1 MKLIVQIP
9 CFNEEQTLAKVI
21 ADIPR
26 EIKGIDSV
34 ELLVIDDG
42 SSDQTVRVAQENG
55 VEHILVNKKNLG
67 LARSFQKGVY
77 AALKAGADIIVNTDG
92 DNQYAGADIAKLV
105 QPIINGEA
113 DIVVGDRRTSEIAHF
128 SKTKKVLQWL
138 GSSLV
143 RKLSG
148 ISIPDAVSGFRA
160 VSKEAAIRINII
172 STFSYTIEML
182 IQAGKRGMCV
192 VSVPVGVNNV
202 TRESRLFQS
211 IPQFLKRSLGTMVRV
226 YSMYKPLRV
235 FFAIGS
241 FLTIIGFIPI
251 VRFLFHYFTEGGTG
265 HIQSLVLGGVLL
277 LMGFVAYM
285 IGLVT
290 DLIASN
296 RVLLEMILERV
307 KRLELAEY
315 CELDKEKDGRQSGG
329 P

>member
-9 CFNEEQTLAKVI
+9 CFNEEQTLAQVI
-21 ADIPR
+21 SDIPT
-26 EIKGIDSV
+26 EIEGIDAV

-42 SSDQTVRVAQENG
+42 SSDNTVRVARENG
-55 VEHILVNKKNLG
+55 VEHILTNKKNLG
-67 LARSFQKGVY
+67 LARSFQKGIY
-77 AALKAGADIIVNTDG
+77 AALQAGADIIVNTDG
-92 DNQYAGADIAKLV
+92 DNQYAGSDIAKLV
-105 QPIINGEA
+105 QPIIKGEA
-113 DIVVGDRRTSEIAHF
+113 DIVVGDRRTSEVTHF

-138 GSSLV
+138 GSLLV

-160 VSKEAAIRINII
+160 ISREAAIRINII

-182 IQAGKRGMCV
+182 IQAGKRGMSV
-192 VSVPVGVNNV
+192 TSVPIKVNDV

-211 IPQFLKRSLGTMVRV
+211 IPQFISRSAGTMVRV

-235 FFAIGS
+235 FFFIGS
-241 FLTIIGFIPI
+241 LFAIVGFIPI
-251 VRFLFHYFTEGGTG
+251 IRFLYFYATEGGAG
-265 HIQSLVLGGVLL
+265 HVQSLLLGGVFL
-277 LMGFVAYM
+277 LMGFVTYM

-307 KRLELAEY
+307 KRLELAQGSR
-315 CELDKEKDGRQSGG
+315 LDQDHQER
-329 P
+329 

>member
-9 CFNEEQTLAKVI
+9 CFNEEQTLAQVI

-26 EIKGIDSV
+26 EIEGIDSV
-34 ELLVIDDG
+34 ELLVVDDG
-42 SSDQTVRVAQENG
+42 SSDQTARIARENG
-55 VEHILVNKKNLG
+55 VEHVLVNKKNLG

-77 AALKAGADIIVNTDG
+77 TALKAKADIIVNTDG

-105 QPIINGEA
+105 QPIVNGEA
-113 DIVVGDRRTSEIAHF
+113 DIVVGDRRTSEVAHF

-138 GSSLV
+138 GSLLV

-160 VSKEAAIRINII
+160 ISREAAIRLNII
-172 STFSYTIEML
+172 SSFSYTIEML

-192 VSVPVGVNNV
+192 VSVPVGVNDV

-211 IPQFLKRSLGTMVRV
+211 IPQFLKRSFGTMVRV

-235 FFAIGS
+235 FFFIGTV
-241 FLTIIGFIPI
+241 FTIIGIVPI
-251 VRFLFHYFTEGGTG
+251 VRFIILYFIEGGVG
-265 HIQSLVLGGVLL
+265 HVQSLILGGVSI

-307 KRLELAEY
+307 KRLELSESGK
-315 CELDKEKDGRQSGG
+315 LDEEKVER
-329 P
+329 

>member
-9 CFNEEQTLAKVI
+9 CFNEEETLAQVI
-21 ADIPR
+21 SGVPR
-26 EIKGIDSV
+26 EIEGIDAV

-42 SSDQTVRVAQENG
+42 STDNTVRIAEQNG
-55 VEHILVNKKNLG
+55 VEHILINKKNLG

-77 AALKAGADIIVNTDG
+77 AALQAGADIIVNTDG
-92 DNQYAGADIAKLV
+92 DNQYPGADIAKLV
-105 QPIINGEA
+105 QPIIKGEA
-113 DIVVGDRRTSEIAHF
+113 DIVVGDRRTAEIVHF
-128 SKTKKVLQWL
+128 SRTKKVLQWL

-160 VSKEAAIRINII
+160 ISREAAIRINII

-182 IQAGKRGMCV
+182 IQAGKRGMSV
-192 VSVPVGVNNV
+192 VSVPIGVNDV

-211 IPQFLKRSLGTMVRV
+211 IPHFVSRSAGTMVRV

-235 FFAIGS
+235 FFYIGS
-241 FLTIIGFIPI
+241 FFAVVGFIPI
-251 VRFLFHYFTEGGTG
+251 VRFIYLYVTEGGAG
-265 HIQSLVLGGVLL
+265 HIQSLVLGGVFL
-277 LMGFVAYM
+277 LMGFVTYM

-307 KRLELAEY
+307 KRLELAQGSS
-315 CELDKEKDGRQSGG
+315 LDQDREEK
-329 P
+329 

>member
-9 CFNEEQTLAKVI
+9 CFNEEQTLAQVI

-26 EIKGIDSV
+26 EIQGIDLV

-42 SSDQTVRVAQENG
+42 SADQTVRVARENG
-55 VEHILVNKKNLG
+55 VEHILINKENLG
-67 LARSFQKGVY
+67 LARSFQKGLY
-77 AALKAGADIIVNTDG
+77 AALKMKADIIVNTDG

-113 DIVVGDRRTSEIAHF
+113 DIVVGDRQTSKVAHF
-128 SKTKKVLQWL
+128 SKTKKMLQWL

-148 ISIPDAVSGFRA
+148 VSIPDAVSGFRA
-160 VSKEAAIRINII
+160 LSREAAIRINII
-172 STFSYTIEML
+172 SSFSYTIEML

-192 VSVPVGVNNV
+192 VSVPVGVNDV

-211 IPQFLKRSLGTMVRV
+211 IPQFLMRSMGTMVRV

-235 FFAIGS
+235 FFLIGT
-241 FLTIIGFIPI
+241 FFTVVGFVPI
-251 VRFLFHYFTEGGTG
+251 VRFIYLYFSDDGAG
-265 HIQSLVLGGVLL
+265 HIQSLVLGGVFL

-296 RVLLEMILERV
+296 RVLLEMTLERV
-307 KRLELAEY
+307 KRLELSESGK
-315 CELDKEKDGRQSGG
+315 LDEEKVER
-329 P
+329 

>member
-9 CFNEEQTLAKVI
+9 CFNEEQTLARVI

-26 EIKGIDSV
+26 EIQGIDSV

-42 SSDQTVRVAQENG
+42 SSDRTARIARDNG

-77 AALKAGADIIVNTDG
+77 AALKMKADIIVNTDG
-92 DNQYAGADIAKLV
+92 DNQYAGADITKLV

-113 DIVVGDRRTSEIAHF
+113 DIVIGDRRTSEVAHF
-128 SKTKKVLQWL
+128 SKTKKILQWV
-138 GSSLV
+138 GSLLV

-160 VSKEAAIRINII
+160 VSREAAIRMNII

-192 VSVPVGVNNV
+192 VSVPVRVNNV

-211 IPQFLKRSLGTMVRV
+211 IPQFLMRSMGTMVRV

-235 FFAIGS
+235 FFLIGTFFTVVGFVPIARFI
-241 FLTIIGFIPI
+241 FL
-251 VRFLFHYFTEGGTG
+251 YFSEGGAG
-265 HIQSLVLGGVLL
+265 HIQSLVLGGVFL

-296 RVLLEMILERV
+296 RVLLEMTLERV
-307 KRLELAEY
+307 KRLELANTSASNQE
-315 CELDKEKDGRQSGG
+315 EEK
-329 P
+329 

>member
-9 CFNEEQTLAKVI
+9 CFNEEQTLAQVI

-26 EIKGIDSV
+26 KIEGIDSV

-42 SSDQTVRVAQENG
+42 SSDQTVRVARENG

-67 LARSFQKGVY
+67 LARSFQKGMY
-77 AALKAGADIIVNTDG
+77 AALKAEADIIVNTDG

-113 DIVVGDRRTSEIAHF
+113 DIVVGDRRTSEVAHF
-128 SKTKKVLQWL
+128 SRTKKTLQWF

-143 RKLSG
+143 RKLAG
-148 ISIPDAVSGFRA
+148 VSIPDAVSGFRA
-160 VSKEAAIRINII
+160 LSRESAIRLNII

-192 VSVPVGVNNV
+192 VSVPVGVNDV

-211 IPQFLKRSLGTMVRV
+211 IPQFLKRSFGTMVRV

-235 FFAIGS
+235 FFFIGTV
-241 FLTIIGFIPI
+241 FTIIGIVPI
-251 VRFLFHYFTEGGTG
+251 VRFIILYFIEGGVG
-265 HIQSLVLGGVLL
+265 HVQSLILGGVSI

-307 KRLELAEY
+307 KRLELSESGK
-315 CELDKEKDGRQSGG
+315 LDEEKVER
-329 P
+329 

>member
-9 CFNEEQTLAKVI
+9 CFNEEQTLAQVI

-26 EIKGIDSV
+26 NIEGIDLV

-42 SSDQTVRVAQENG
+42 SVDQTVRVARENG

-67 LARSFQKGVY
+67 LARSFQKGIY
-77 AALKAGADIIVNTDG
+77 AALKAHADIIVNTDG

-113 DIVVGDRRTSEIAHF
+113 DIVVGDRRTSEVAHF
-128 SKTKKVLQWL
+128 SKTKKMLQWF
-138 GSSLV
+138 GSLLV

-148 ISIPDAVSGFRA
+148 VSIPDAVSGFRA
-160 VSKEAAIRINII
+160 ISREAAIRLNII

-192 VSVPVGVNNV
+192 VSVPVGVNDV

-211 IPQFLKRSLGTMVRV
+211 VPQFLKRSFGTMVRV

-235 FFAIGS
+235 FFFIGTL
-241 FLTIIGFIPI
+241 FTIVGCLPIFRFI
-251 VRFLFHYFTEGGTG
+251 VLYFVEGGMG
-265 HIQSLVLGGVLL
+265 HIQSLVLGGVFL

-307 KRLELAEY
+307 KRLELSKSYESD
-315 CELDKEKDGRQSGG
+315 EDNV
-329 P
+329 